1 MPLPILR
8 GRLLAEL
15 GRPEVRS
22 IPAYG
27 FNKMGENPKERRHV
41 ADDFDDNKC
50 RLLRVI
56 DKSQHSGTGLGCGT
70 GKGGNTGCRST
81 ANMKLA
87 LHDRSD

>member
-8 GRLLAEL
+8 GRLRAEL
-15 GRPEVRS
+15 GRPEVTS

-27 FNKMGENPKERRHV
+27 FNKMGENPKERSDV

-56 DKSQHSGTGLGCGT
+56 DKSQHPGTGLGGT

-81 ANMKLA
+81 ANIRLA